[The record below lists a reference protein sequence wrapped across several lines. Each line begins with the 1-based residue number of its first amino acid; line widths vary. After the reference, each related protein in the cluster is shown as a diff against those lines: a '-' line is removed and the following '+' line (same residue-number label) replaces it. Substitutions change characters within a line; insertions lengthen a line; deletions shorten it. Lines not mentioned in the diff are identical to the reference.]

1 MFGTKVGDVF
11 YGPSGIVVYLVYGAF
26 SQLSGLYS
34 PMMKA
39 FYWLSCEL
47 LSKIS
52 KMIMHV
58 LGAFSQLS
66 GLYKSQSNDE
76 GLLLAVM

>member
-26 SQLSGLYS
+26 SQLSGLYKS
-34 PMMKA
+34 QSNDEGL
-39 FYWLSCEL
+39 YWLSCEL

-52 KMIMHV
+52 EMIMHV
-58 LGAFSQLS
+58 LTGKACC
-66 GLYKSQSNDE
+66 DE
-76 GLLLAVM
+76 CDGYAEPDG